1 MRGMKVF
8 RSPYSGF
15 CQGITRAVQ
24 MALNLKKEGYT
35 VYTEGLLTHNPEVIS
50 MLAKEGIHVL
60 SPENLPTLLASTC
73 PCILI
78 RAHGIPLARRQ
89 ELQALSIPIFD
100 ATCSHVGLVAGRVK
114 QLVKKNYFILF
125 FGDPI
130 HAETRG
136 VLSYAPENS
145 LAIETSE
152 DFNEKRALIEERVVK
167 FPHFALLAQTTSD
180 LKKWE
185 QFKKAVQENF
195 PQVEIVETICD
206 ATRCRQSE
214 LQKQLENPDFDVVV
228 ILGGKNSSNT
238 TKLYEMA
245 VASGKTVFFV
255 ETLEELSA
263 LDLKNYHQVL
273 LAAGAST
280 MPESLERAE
289 EILRNKS

>member
-1 MRGMKVF
+1 MKVS

-15 CQGITRAVQ
+15 CQGITCAVQ
-24 MALNLKKEGYT
+24 KALNLKKEGYT

-50 MLAKEGIHVL
+50 LLEKEGIHVL
-60 SPENLPTLLASTC
+60 SPKNLPTLLASPR

-78 RAHGIPLARRQ
+78 RAHGIPQERRQ
-89 ELQALSIPIFD
+89 ELHALGVPLFD
-100 ATCSHVGLVAGRVK
+100 ATCSHVGHVVGRVK

-125 FGDPI
+125 FGDPF

-136 VLSYAPENS
+136 ILSYAPESS
-145 LAIETSE
+145 LAVKTLE
-152 DFNEKRALIEERVVK
+152 DFNEKRVLIEKYVAK
-167 FPHFALLAQTTSD
+167 FSHFALLAQTTSD

-185 QFKKAVQENF
+185 QFKKAVQEYF
-195 PQVEIVETICD
+195 PEVEILETICE

-214 LQKQLENPDFDVVV
+214 LQKQLENPDFDAVV
-228 ILGGKNSSNT
+228 ILGGKISSNT

-255 ETLEELSA
+255 ETLAELLA
-263 LDLKNYHQVL
+263 LDLRKYHQIL